1 MVILANNLRVVFIF
15 SKSVVPHTPEPFRAG
30 ASHTMF
36 ETENRGQV
44 GIGTLIVF
52 IAMVL
57 VAAIAAGVL
66 INTAGLLQ
74 AQAQQT
80 GQETTAEVSDVV
92 QVGKVVG
99 YEYADKFNDT
109 SLQGNGEIEAVN
121 ATVRLSAGSDPVNL
135 SQASYTIAT
144 NGNASVVNGN
154 NDANGGAITF
164 HNIQGFDRSD
174 SDTERVLEDQNDIM
188 VVNFDLTNISG
199 VNPIEEQTKL
209 TFVAQ
214 APAGG
219 QSYKQLKSPRNIDSD
234 ESYIL

>member
-1 MVILANNLRVVFIF
+1 
-15 SKSVVPHTPEPFRAG
+15 
-30 ASHTMF
+30 MF
-36 ETENRGQV
+36 NTERRGQV

-80 GQETTAEVSDVV
+80 GQETTSEVSDLM

-99 YEYADKFNDT
+99 FEANNKLSNAKISNLPGADDNT
-109 SLQGNGEIEAVN
+109 ITHINIS
-121 ATVRLSAGSDPVNL
+121 VRLASGADPINL
-135 SQASYTIAT
+135 SKASYTLGT
-144 NGNASVVNGN
+144 DDSASVVSGN
-154 NDANGGAITF
+154 NYTNDAVKFYQLQSI
-164 HNIQGFDRSD
+164 DED
-174 SDTERVLEDQNDIM
+174 STILADQEDMM
-188 VVNFDLTNISG
+188 VVEFNLTNATG
-199 VNPIEEQTKL
+199 VNPLEDSQELQIVT
-209 TFVAQ
+209 Q

-219 QSYKQLKSPRNIDSD
+219 SSYKQLQTPKRIFEG

>member
-1 MVILANNLRVVFIF
+1 
-15 SKSVVPHTPEPFRAG
+15 
-30 ASHTMF
+30 MF
-36 ETENRGQV
+36 NTENRGQV

-80 GQETTAEVSDVV
+80 GQETTAEVSDVL
-92 QVGKVVG
+92 QIGKVVG
-99 YEYADKFNDT
+99 FEA
-109 SLQGNGEIEAVN
+109 GGELEEVN
-121 ATVRLSAGSDPVNL
+121 VTIRLASGSDPINL
-135 SQASYTIAT
+135 SEASYTFAT

-154 NDANGGAITF
+154 PDDNGGVVT
-164 HNIQGFDRSD
+164 HHQLQGFENSNTHILSD
-174 SDTERVLEDQNDIM
+174 QEDLM
-188 VVNFDLTNISG
+188 VVNFDITSMSG
-199 VNPIEEQTKL
+199 NLAPLEVTQKL
-209 TFVAQ
+209 VIVAQ

-219 QSYKQLKSPRNIDSD
+219 QSYKEVQAPRSIRDG